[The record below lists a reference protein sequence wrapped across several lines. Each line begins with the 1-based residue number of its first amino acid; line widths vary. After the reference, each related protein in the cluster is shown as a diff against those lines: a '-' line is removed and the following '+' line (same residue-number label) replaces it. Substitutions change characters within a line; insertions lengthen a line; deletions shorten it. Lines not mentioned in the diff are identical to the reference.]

1 MMTGTLNVSTTEKLQ
16 KQANLS
22 DHIATIVQPGYKLK
36 QKELWI
42 PVQRGDNLVCTCNV
56 ANTY

>member
-16 KQANLS
+16 QQANIH
-22 DHIATIVQPGYKLK
+22 DYIATIVQPGYKLK
-36 QKELWI
+36 QKEFWI
-42 PVQRGDNLVCTCNV
+42 SVQRGDNLVRNV